1 MSKTSEITNSM
12 SFNFLKQYLTE
23 IVRLGK
29 FPQIVFRAI
38 VASFK
43 SQSVGF
49 FAQNREGCVCNF
61 AEDFFSQKTFL
72 KNKNSLSKVVDRN
85 F

>member
-1 MSKTSEITNSM
+1 MSKTPEITNSM

-43 SQSVGF
+43 TQNAEF
-49 FAQNREGCVCNF
+49 FAQNREGYICNF
-61 AEDFFSQKTFL
+61 VDDFFSQK
-72 KNKNSLSKVVDRN
+72 N